1 MWESITETAQRILR
15 SFGRVKM
22 GGSML
27 LLLALS
33 VANLFLAS
41 MLVGIA
47 LRCGAF
53 VVGMVFTILGIIS
66 GVVII
71 KEMKKYV

>member
-53 VVGMVFTILGIIS
+53 VVGMVFMILGIIS